1 MTKCLGGCFS
11 KTPTF
16 SDAKDGKAKRMEQE
30 TIIEMRGI
38 SKRFNGLVANNN
50 IDFDLKKGEIHA
62 LLGENGAG
70 KTTLMNILSGMYQ
83 PDEGE
88 IYVKGKKVKTNSPE
102 ESLNLGIGVV
112 YQHLTLVPALS
123 VLENI
128 LLGTNKKFLL
138 PEKYAEKRFKEIAEH
153 YGLYVDPDVK
163 IWQLSAGEQ
172 QRVEIVKLF
181 YRGSDILILDEPTSV
196 LTPLEIEDFFKVLKS
211 MTKAGKSVVFI
222 THKLEETLRISDRIT
237 VLRQGEKAGEIDLK
251 DGAGEKEKE
260 VSKQIVKMMFKDKEV
275 KFVEGIKKTHEKTS
289 GEVALTLKGVTAKND
304 RGFEALRQVSFSLH
318 KGEVLGIAGVDGNG
332 QKELAEVIGGQRKV
346 SSGKITLNESDI
358 TNRSVKSINERGL
371 FYVTDDRI
379 EEGCVSNLTL
389 AENAIFR
396 CYKKEPFS
404 KKGILLNRKA
414 IKEYGN
420 ELIKNFSIKAPNAEA
435 LVRTLSGGNIQK
447 LLLAREF
454 SQKPVVLVCNKP
466 THGLDVMTTQFI
478 RNEMKMQS
486 KRGVSVL
493 LISSDLDEI
502 MEVSDRIGVLF
513 KGELLDI
520 LPNEGTTKEEVGRL
534 MLGLTDKKNNS

>member
-83 PDEGE
+83 PDKGE
-88 IYVKGKKVKTNSPE
+88 IYVKEKKVKTNSPE

-222 THKLEETLRISDRIT
+222 THKLEEALRISDRIT

-251 DGAGEKEKE
+251 DGTGEKEKE
-260 VSKQIVKMMFKDKEV
+260 ISEQIVKMMFKDKEV
-275 KFVEGIKKTHEKTS
+275 KFVEGIKKTPEKTS

-332 QKELAEVIGGQRKV
+332 QKELAEVIVGQRKV

-379 EEGCVSNLTL
+379 GEGCVSNLTL

-435 LVRTLSGGNIQK
+435 LVGTLSGGNIQK

-486 KRGVSVL
+486 KQGVSVL

-520 LPNEGTTKEEVGRL
+520 LPNKGTTKEEVGRL
-534 MLGLTDKKNNS
+534 MLGLTDKKNNL